1 MADDMKSLS
10 ALRGTYDVLPPQSWR
25 WQALVRLAMD
35 SFQRAGYAPIETPMF
50 EYTEVFERG
59 VGDTSDVVTKEMY
72 TFRDRAGRS
81 LTLRPELT
89 AGIVRAVL
97 QHGLARGPL
106 PLKLVTAGPMFR
118 QERPQRGRYR
128 QFTQVNIEALG
139 SEEPVVDAEVIEV
152 GHRFLRDAGL
162 RPTLLLNSIGHV
174 DPSCRLG
181 YHKVLIEFLEANESS
196 LAPVDRDRIHTNPLR
211 TFDSKEERTVEVMRD
226 APLISDHICRDCR
239 AHFEHVQGLLR
250 EVGVDYELQ
259 PRLVRGLDYY
269 TRTTFEFVSTGL
281 GSQNAVGGGGR
292 YDGLAEAL
300 GGPPLTGIGF
310 GLGVDRILLALGEQ
324 GDIPPSVH
332 VYVVALGEEARAE
345 GLALATR
352 LRAAGVGA
360 DLDLAGR
367 AMKGQ
372 MKDAARSGA
381 RWAAILGA
389 EELAA
394 GEVTLKN
401 LATGDQERVRLEE
414 LERRVAP

>member
-1 MADDMKSLS
+1 MALEWRSQLAQRHEVFSGKVPGRRQDGVQPWGPVALGQYEAIPRGVMRIRGVVPQHSSEVEDGHDLDHRQRRGRMSRAGLCSGSNDVCSHLPGDVLEPGSVLSARRRHRASFARESPSHNPITGEGPSIRLVSPSLHAARRMQLMADDMKSLS
-10 ALRGTYDVLPPQSWR
+10 APRGTYDLLPPQSWR

-35 SFQRAGYAPIETPMF
+35 SFKRAGYAPIETPIF
-50 EYTEVFERG
+50 EHTEVFERG

-89 AGIVRAVL
+89 AGIMRAVL

-118 QERPQRGRYR
+118 QERPQKGRFR

-139 SEEPVVDAEVIEV
+139 SEEPMVDAEVIEV

-181 YHKVLIEFLEANESS
+181 YHKVLIEFLEGNESS

-239 AHFEHVQGLLR
+239 AHFEHVQG
-250 EVGVDYELQ
+250 
-259 PRLVRGLDYY
+259 
-269 TRTTFEFVSTGL
+269 
-281 GSQNAVGGGGR
+281 
-292 YDGLAEAL
+292 
-300 GGPPLTGIGF
+300 
-310 GLGVDRILLALGEQ
+310 
-324 GDIPPSVH
+324 
-332 VYVVALGEEARAE
+332 
-345 GLALATR
+345 
-352 LRAAGVGA
+352 
-360 DLDLAGR
+360 
-367 AMKGQ
+367 
-372 MKDAARSGA
+372 
-381 RWAAILGA
+381 
-389 EELAA
+389 
-394 GEVTLKN
+394 
-401 LATGDQERVRLEE
+401 
-414 LERRVAP
+414 

>member
-10 ALRGTYDVLPPQSWR
+10 APRGTYDLLPPQSWR

-35 SFQRAGYAPIETPMF
+35 SFQRAGYAPIETPIF
-50 EYTEVFERG
+50 EHTEVFERG

-72 TFRDRAGRS
+72 TFRDRAARS

-118 QERPQRGRYR
+118 QERPQKGRYR

-174 DPSCRLG
+174 DPACRLG
-181 YHKVLIEFLEANESS
+181 YHKVLTEFLEANESS
-196 LAPVDRDRIHTNPLR
+196 LAPADRDRIHTNPLR
-211 TFDSKEERTVEVMRD
+211 TFDSKEDRTAEVMRD

-239 AHFEHVQGLLR
+239 AHFEQVQGLLR
-250 EVGVDYELQ
+250 EVRVDYELQ

-300 GGPPLTGIGF
+300 AGPPLTGIGF

-324 GDIPPSVH
+324 GDIPAFVH
-332 VYVVALGEEARAE
+332 VYVVALGDEARAQ
-345 GLALATR
+345 GLSLATR
-352 LRAAGVGA
+352 LRAAGIGA
-360 DLDLAGR
+360 DLDLAAR

-381 RWAAILGA
+381 RWAVILGA

-394 GEVTLKN
+394 GEVTLKD
-401 LATGDQERVRLEE
+401 LATGDQERVRLGE
-414 LERRVAP
+414 LEMRVAP

>member
-10 ALRGTYDVLPPQSWR
+10 APRGTYDLLPPPSWR
-25 WQALVRLAMD
+25 WQAVVRLAMD
-35 SFQRAGYAPIETPMF
+35 SFERAGYAPIETPIF
-50 EYTEVFERG
+50 EHTEVFERG

-72 TFRDRAGRS
+72 TFRDRAGRA

-89 AGIVRAVL
+89 AGIMRAVL

-106 PLKLVTAGPMFR
+106 PLKLVTVGPMFR
-118 QERPQRGRYR
+118 QERPQKGRYR

-162 RPTLLLNSIGHV
+162 RPTLFLNSIGHV

-181 YHKVLIEFLEANESS
+181 FHKVLTEFLEANESS
-196 LAPVDRDRIHTNPLR
+196 LAPVDRDRIHINPLR
-211 TFDSKEERTVEVMRD
+211 TFDSKEDRTVAVMRD
-226 APLISDHICRDCR
+226 APLISDHICRECR
-239 AHFEHVQGLLR
+239 EHFERVQGFLR
-250 EVGVDYELQ
+250 EVDVDYELQ

-269 TRTTFEFVSTGL
+269 TRTTFEFISAGL

-324 GDIPPSVH
+324 GETPDLVR
-332 VYVVALGEEARAE
+332 VYVVALGDEARAQ
-345 GLALATR
+345 GLSLATR
-352 LRAAGVGA
+352 LRAAGIGA

-372 MKDAARSGA
+372 LKDAARSGA
-381 RWAAILGA
+381 RWAAILGGD
-389 EELAA
+389 ELAA
-394 GEVTLKN
+394 GEVTLKD
-401 LATGDQERVRLEE
+401 LETGDQERVPLEE